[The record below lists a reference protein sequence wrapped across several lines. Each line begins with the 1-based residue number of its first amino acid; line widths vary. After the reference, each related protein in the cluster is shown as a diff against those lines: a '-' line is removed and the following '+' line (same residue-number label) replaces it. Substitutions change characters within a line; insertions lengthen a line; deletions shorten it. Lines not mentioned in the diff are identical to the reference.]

1 MAKRTIILT
10 SHDRELTVDIVVEP
24 LSKTIHVKVE
34 WIDTQFLTELVR
46 DELSRLDDEYK
57 VWLHTINRGVEIDSN
72 VVDGKQSVILPQ
84 VTFGIAVRMAVMS
97 IVAGNEA

>member
-34 WIDTQFLTELVR
+34 WIVRNFL
-46 DELSRLDDEYK
+46 LSWFE
-57 VWLHTINRGVEIDSN
+57 TN
-72 VVDGKQSVILPQ
+72 
-84 VTFGIAVRMAVMS
+84 
-97 IVAGNEA
+97 